1 MTYLSPGV
9 YIEEVPSGPQP
20 ITAAPTSVVAV
31 LGTTR
36 KGPVLA
42 PTRVTGWADYVRT
55 FGAPTSRGFTGESV
69 FGFFENGGPA
79 AWVIR
84 VDPSTAA
91 SWKVFDSSARESFT
105 VSADSP
111 GSWGAALTIGVRP
124 DASGASGAFYRAQ
137 TTGATVE
144 VDNGT
149 FTLQVAS
156 TTGLRPGDDLVLV
169 PVPASGGVN
178 APVAATVVSLTP
190 TAIEL
195 TTTGQASMAPGSIVA
210 SALASTKTTL
220 FLPSGKGFRKG
231 DVVVATAPN
240 GARAG
245 ARVTDVVSAGTSV
258 TLTLESAPGA
268 VPGAAFVLRR
278 ADFPALA
285 TVTGTPSGAPPT
297 TNVPMSVLVFERPLT
312 APESADLSAS
322 LPQRNA
328 ARITMP
334 DGRTGAWV
342 NNRFEVVGAT
352 PPPSGPVTVNAPVIA
367 VLLADTGLKITNL
380 RAADVSSSYG
390 FLPTEAK
397 VTYTGAGATT
407 VVATRTNAG
416 FNLAPSP
423 DPTHT
428 FTDAGFTLQANADAG
443 IAVRCAVAPRVG
455 DRLAIDTAFAA
466 ITDVVPSGADTYVLR
481 FAAGTNVG
489 NLAQK
494 RFGVFAV
501 ESAGVAAERFALSV
515 SVDGVV
521 TETFSGLSLS
531 TDHPSYFAKDG
542 VLNGVS
548 TLVTVAPRAAV
559 APAVSVASAPFYLAP
574 GNIGVDRPATNDDF
588 RAGLGRLE
596 EVDEPAMVICPD
608 AVTVEDPL
616 LQADLVGQVVT
627 HCENFRR
634 FAIWTRRTRTTT
646 SRCSPGATPTW
657 RAPTRRSMRRTCR
670 SSPSTRTRWTG
681 SPRCRRRA
689 SWLGSSPAPTGT
701 ARGAQGARQR
711 AGDRASSACARA
723 YTQRR
728 QDLLNPGSPSIS
740 SGPSLAGAPAVGRS
754 QRHRRHHLA
763 LRQRAQA
770 VQHDRDL
777 GRDGPP
783 SGWSSSPTPP
793 RPGSGSRSRWRTSST
808 SSGEPERS
816 PGPSPSEAY
825 RVRVG
830 LGETMTETD
839 IDLGLVIT
847 EVAIAPGQAGRVRR
861 LPLQP
866 QAAVRVTDKE
876 HAMYPMT
883 TLHFAVSWRTRRTVE
898 LLRGQR
904 PDDGGRGRRV
914 PRRRRPAVDHP
925 QAARAAASSPTSP

>member
-105 VSADSP
+105 VSAGSP

-124 DASGASGAFYRAQ
+124 DASGASGAFYRAP

-169 PVPASGGVN
+169 PVPASGAVN

-195 TTTGQASMAPGSIVA
+195 NTTGQASMAPGSIVA

-240 GARAG
+240 GARSG

-268 VPGAAFVLRR
+268 VPGAAFVFRR

-342 NNRFEVVGAT
+342 VNRFEVVGAT

-390 FLPTEAK
+390 FLPTGAK
-397 VTYTGAGATT
+397 VTYTGAGATA

-455 DRLAIDTAFAA
+455 DRLAIDTAFAP

-481 FAAGTNVG
+481 FAAGTNVA

-515 SVDGVV
+515 AVDGVV

-548 TLVTVAPRAAV
+548 TLVTVAPRAAA

-574 GNIGVDRPATNDDF
+574 GNIGVDRAATNDDF

-608 AVTVEDPL
+608 LVTVQDSL
-616 LQADLVGQVVT
+616 LQAGLVGQIVT

-634 FAIWTRRTRTTT
+634 FAVLDMPDEDDDAALLAWRNTTVSSTYAAAYAPHLRIVTIDPDSQDRFTTVPPSGFVTGVFARTDRL
-646 SRCSPGATPTW
+646 RGVHKAPGNEPV
-657 RAPTRRSMRRTCR
+657 
-670 SSPSTRTRWTG
+670 
-681 SPRCRRRA
+681 
-689 SWLGSSPAPTGT
+689 TGT
-701 ARGAQGARQR
+701 VGLSQ
-711 AGDRASSACARA
+711 A

-728 QDLLNPGSPSIS
+728 QDLLNPGGVNLIRAFPGRGTLLWGARNATDDTIWRYVNVRRLFNMIETSVERATQWVVFEPNTPGTWIRIKVSVENFLDQQWRA
-740 SGPSLAGAPAVGRS
+740 GALAG
-754 QRHRRHHLA
+754 
-763 LRQRAQA
+763 
-770 VQHDRDL
+770 
-777 GRDGPP
+777 
-783 SGWSSSPTPP
+783 TK
-793 RPGSGSRSRWRTSST
+793 
-808 SSGEPERS
+808 PEQ
-816 PGPSPSEAY
+816 AY

-847 EVAIAPGQAGRVRR
+847 EVAIAPAKPAEFVIFRFSHKR
-861 LPLQP
+861 LS
-866 QAAVRVTDKE
+866 D
-876 HAMYPMT
+876 
-883 TLHFAVSWRTRRTVE
+883 
-898 LLRGQR
+898 
-904 PDDGGRGRRV
+904 
-914 PRRRRPAVDHP
+914 
-925 QAARAAASSPTSP
+925 